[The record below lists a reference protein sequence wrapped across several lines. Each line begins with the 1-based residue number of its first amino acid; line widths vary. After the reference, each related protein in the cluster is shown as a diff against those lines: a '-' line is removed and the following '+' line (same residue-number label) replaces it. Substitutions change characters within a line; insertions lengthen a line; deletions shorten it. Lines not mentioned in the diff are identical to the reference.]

1 MRFVVAFAFGEA
13 TLLLGQAVPDP
24 YGPLLTYGPLG
35 IFTALLLTSRLVTK
49 AELDRAN
56 ARADHAEAQRDELA
70 ARMISDIVPLVAE
83 VQRTMAPALN
93 QVSEGQGE
101 VLSALA
107 RLQSLMERIIEWRE
121 RTG

>member
-1 MRFVVAFAFGEA
+1 
-13 TLLLGQAVPDP
+13 
-24 YGPLLTYGPLG
+24 
-35 IFTALLLTSRLVTK
+35 VTK

-101 VLSALA
+101 VLSALT